1 MPWPRRKQAQARGK
15 AASAAPRHLLG
26 ETVSARRRNVQA
38 RVLRQVHP
46 GLPPLLVLSFCL
58 VLSASACT
66 TPVGVKRIDPR
77 TVHRA
82 LTTNILSANTLS
94 NPTQNVLYR
103 RDLFTR
109 FENDPE
115 VTLADLHAEGTAE
128 RGGRD
133 DICALA
139 ELSFFYAENTG
150 KRSYYLASVVYA
162 YTFLFPGAA
171 HTPPD
176 PFDPRFRLAADLY
189 NRGITEG

>member
-46 GLPPLLVLSFCL
+46 CRHLLLGLSFCL

-82 LTTNILSANTLS
+82 LTTNILSANRLS

-115 VTLADLHAEGTAE
+115 VTLADLHAEVTAE
-128 RGGRD
+128 RGGRAE
-133 DICALA
+133 IAALA
-139 ELSFFYAENTG
+139 ACSLCYASN
-150 KRSYYLASVVYA
+150 
-162 YTFLFPGAA
+162 
-171 HTPPD
+171 
-176 PFDPRFRLAADLY
+176 
-189 NRGITEG
+189 